1 MLVFLFCVICLCLC
15 LCLSSEFRV
24 QSPHSHSRRKNI
36 SKSNIGQIDCFD
48 KDIDDF
54 DNEGLRD

>member
-1 MLVFLFCVICLCLC
+1 MLVFFVLCY
-15 LCLSSEFRV
+15 LSVSVSVSVSEFRV

-36 SKSNIGQIDCFD
+36 AKSNIGQIDSFD

-54 DNEGLRD
+54 DK